1 MNNTSHTSKNFKLN
15 PKEHLNYV
23 YLTERLQGVQ
33 AKLELSLI
41 VMSILPNPVLSQEIR
56 IYTRTLQKGHI
67 SGTL

>member
-41 VMSILPNPVLSQEIR
+41 VMSILPNPVLS
-56 IYTRTLQKGHI
+56 
-67 SGTL
+67 